1 MPRTSNRTLPSRVTA
16 ALRYSGVV
24 STSDVVGA
32 ALPAVAALV
41 AAADVAASQAHNNRT
56 TSIVR
61 PVPSPS
67 PRHLGRCHAR
77 MMRGGRVLI
86 GSLLTPVASYVI
98 VPGLAPCA
106 VLASVLGGVPF
117 PQARYRPT
125 GPRPTRSAQPDMLPG
140 AQSNPGTDCSPSAL
154 RHGAAKPRLPWSRQS
169 RLMLRH
175 TVITPVS
182 HRSLRVWRRRGHCS
196 VCCSVETGE
205 KCSLPGRFSCRW
217 CMCVAW
223 LPMRSL

>member
-106 VLASVLGGVPF
+106 VLASVLGVC
-117 PQARYRPT
+117 RSHKHDT
-125 GPRPTRSAQPDMLPG
+125 GQLGLD
-140 AQSNPGTDCSPSAL
+140 
-154 RHGAAKPRLPWSRQS
+154 RLA
-169 RLMLRH
+169 
-175 TVITPVS
+175 V
-182 HRSLRVWRRRGHCS
+182 RSLICSQVLNLIPARTVRHPHCGM
-196 VCCSVETGE
+196 EPPNQGY
-205 KCSLPGRFSCRW
+205 PGRGR
-217 CMCVAW
+217 AG
-223 LPMRSL
+223 